1 MTQPAS
7 AKSTQA
13 CPEIKAGGAA
23 GIETRIEA
31 GIEPGIEAG
40 IEPGMETTI
49 KAGIEAGIEPG
60 METTIEAGIEAG
72 IEGKIEA
79 GIEAG
84 RLDLDHDACY
94 RAIAVRDARFDGRL
108 FTGVKTTGIYC
119 RPICPARTPR
129 SENVVFFPTAAA
141 AHEAGFRPCLRC
153 RPETSPD
160 LGAWHGASNTVS
172 RALALVELGALDE
185 ASVDALAG
193 RVGVGERQLRR
204 LFQQHLGAS
213 PVAVAQSRRVLLAKQ
228 LIHETRLPMTEVAL
242 AAGFGSLRRF
252 NDTFQAL
259 FKRPPTALRR
269 AAGRDVSAG
278 PDGEISLKLRY
289 RPPYDW
295 PAMLDFLRARAI
307 SGVESV
313 DGDVYRRTIGLH
325 GRQGT
330 VSVRSAGG
338 NALCATVRFPIL
350 SALPRIIARLR
361 RVFDLAADPDAIAE
375 QLVKDPTLAPLI
387 AARPGLRVP
396 GAWDGFELAV
406 RAVLGQQITVAGA
419 IRLAGALV
427 QRFGARLEAP
437 DGALTHVFP
446 DPLVLAGADPAAMG
460 MPRSRG
466 AALLAVAAAVV
477 ADPRIFAAGRGLEEA
492 VAQLRALPGI
502 GEWTAQY
509 IAMRQLREPD
519 AFPAADIGLM
529 RAMADAAGLRP
540 TARALL
546 ARAET
551 WRPWRAYAA
560 QHLWTSSAQR
570 GSAMGRGLFEPPAH
584 APDPGFV
591 SPDSGRSAAPDPG
604 RSAALDPGRSAA
616 LDPGRSAALDP
627 GRSAALDPG
636 RSAAGA
642 SARADSGA

>member
-1 MTQPAS
+1 MTGAEADTP
-7 AKSTQA
+7 
-13 CPEIKAGGAA
+13 GG
-23 GIETRIEA
+23 T
-31 GIEPGIEAG
+31 
-40 IEPGMETTI
+40 
-49 KAGIEAGIEPG
+49 
-60 METTIEAGIEAG
+60 
-72 IEGKIEA
+72 
-79 GIEAG
+79 
-84 RLDLDHDACY
+84 LDLDHDACY

-160 LGAWHGASNTVS
+160 LGAWRGASNTVT
-172 RALALVELGALDE
+172 RALALVEMGALDD
-185 ASVDALAG
+185 ASVDDLAN

-213 PVAVAQSRRVLLAKQ
+213 PIAVAQSRRVLLAKQ
-228 LIHETRLPMTEVAL
+228 LIHETRLPMTEVAM

-252 NDTFQAL
+252 NDTFQVL
-259 FKRPPTALRR
+259 FKRPPTTLRR
-269 AAGRDVSAG
+269 SGGLDISAG
-278 PDGEISLKLRY
+278 PRGEIDLLLRY

-295 PAMLDFLRARAI
+295 PAMLGFLRVRAI
-307 SGVESV
+307 TGVESV
-313 DGDVYRRTIGLH
+313 HGGVYRRTIGLLGQH
-325 GRQGT
+325 GT
-330 VSVRSAGG
+330 VTVQPAGG
-338 NALCATVRFPIL
+338 NALRATVQFPRL
-350 SALPRIIARLR
+350 SALPQIIARLR
-361 RVFDLAADPDAIAE
+361 RVFDLAADPDAIAL
-375 QLVKDPTLAPLI
+375 QLVKDPTLAPLV

-406 RAVLGQQITVAGA
+406 RAVLGQQITVPGA

-427 QRFGARLEAP
+427 ARFGAPFQDP
-437 DGALTHVFP
+437 DGVLTHVFP
-446 DPLVLAGADPAAMG
+446 DPAALAGADPASMG

-477 ADPRIFAAGRGLEEA
+477 ADPGIFATGRGLDEA
-492 VAQLRALPGI
+492 VAALRALPGI

-529 RAMADAAGLRP
+529 RAMADADGVRP
-540 TARALL
+540 TAGALL

-560 QHLWTSSAQR
+560 QHLW
-570 GSAMGRGLFEPPAH
+570 
-584 APDPGFV
+584 
-591 SPDSGRSAAPDPG
+591 
-604 RSAALDPGRSAA
+604 
-616 LDPGRSAALDP
+616 
-627 GRSAALDPG
+627 
-636 RSAAGA
+636 A
-642 SARADSGA
+642 SA